1 VLASIFI
8 STAIVLIIIGVLLI
22 NSWDAFTKVGAG
34 LFTSEWSP
42 SNSKFGILPLLY
54 GTAAVTFIS
63 LLIAVPLGILT
74 AVFTSEMLNP
84 KLRIYVKSTLELL
97 AGIPSIIFGLIG
109 IAFLSTL
116 VGSTFNLQ
124 SGRTILTA
132 GILLSIM
139 ILPTIIT
146 LSDDALHNIPSRYR
160 ESASSLGLY
169 KYEMIIYSL
178 IPIAKQDI
186 IGSVLLALGRAAGET
201 MAVMLVIGSIDRIPK
216 PFYNILMP
224 AQTVTSKLGRELSE
238 SAFGSTHFSAL
249 VFAGF
254 LLLLIVLIFTIISQ
268 KLFNKEFRL
277 YE

>member
-1 VLASIFI
+1 M
-8 STAIVLIIIGVLLI
+8 
-22 NSWDAFTKVGAG
+22 
-34 LFTSEWSP
+34 EWNP
-42 SNSKFGILPLLY
+42 SNFKFGILSLLY
-54 GTAAVTFIS
+54 GTAAVTFIA
-63 LLIAVPLGILT
+63 LIIAVPLGVLS
-74 AVFTSEMLNP
+74 AVFTSEILNP
-84 KLRIYVKSTLELL
+84 KLRIYMKSILELL

-116 VGSTFNLQ
+116 VGNIFNLL

-146 LSDDALHNIPSRYR
+146 LSDDALHNVPNHYR
-160 ESASSLGLY
+160 ESAGSLGLY
-169 KYEMIIYSL
+169 KYEMIIYL
-178 IPIAKQDI
+178 LFPIAKQDI
-186 IGSVLLALGRAAGET
+186 IGSILLALGRAAGET
-201 MAVMLVIGSIDRIPK
+201 MAVMLVIGGIDKIPK

-238 SAFGSTHFSAL
+238 SAFGSAHFSAL

-254 LLLLIVLIFTIISQ
+254 VLLLIVLIITIISQ
-268 KLFNKEFRL
+268 KLFNNEFRL